1 MSSST
6 ARILARE
13 TRDAELPK
21 GIVHRFALTGIQDN
35 TDIFKGFHQAL
46 KTWETDTCG
55 ELYHLPITDSP
66 KLLEFDGDLRPFFHE
81 DVRESL
87 IFKNR
92 IRLVPDLLIL
102 PDAGVSPASS
112 KPLQNFLTAN
122 GGRSVIIPAVQIAV
136 ESLPRMFNAAPAF
149 AMTTGC
155 CSLPNYKSGPT
166 GKAASLDHQYGALI
180 VEIDSDG
187 AIFPRHVQPDE
198 TGAFQDL
205 DKLYLP
211 NGQVCE
217 KERVWSISWGD
228 LQYAFADE
236 QIYTA
241 SFGWSPRQRRKVTDD
256 NILDALRPYYS
267 FLEDTNEFR
276 LRGHHNIKDPHFR
289 TAVLREG
296 TVESELADAV
306 SFVNALDRPL
316 TETIIKESNHDLFF
330 LRWLKSPEGRID
342 PENAGYWH
350 EMNAAL
356 HRAKETGDGS
366 FNVVAHAMRR
376 AGLSDAVVYLP
387 CGGSYVVGDVENGM
401 HGHQGLNGSPGNT
414 TTFGRLGFKT
424 TTGHGHAPT
433 ISGNS
438 FRSGASCI
446 RDRGFNVG
454 GLTTEA
460 PGHVVHYMTGAR
472 ALLLLQPDGRH
483 RACGDLACRS
493 GNPRLAA

>member
-13 TRDAELPK
+13 TRDADLPK
-21 GIVHRFALTGIQDN
+21 GIVHRFAVTAIQDN
-35 TDIFKGFHQAL
+35 TDLFTGFHKAL
-46 KTWETDTCG
+46 KTWEASNDG

-66 KLLEFDGDLRPFFHE
+66 KLIEFDGDLRPFFHE
-81 DVRESL
+81 DVRDTL
-87 IFKNR
+87 IFKHR
-92 IRLVPDLLIL
+92 IRLVPDLLVL
-102 PDAGVSPASS
+102 TDAGVNPASS
-112 KPLQNFLTAN
+112 TPMKDFLTAN

-136 ESLPRMFNAAPAF
+136 ESLPRMFHADPAF

-155 CSLPNYKSGPT
+155 CTVPNYKSGTT
-166 GKAASLDHQYGALI
+166 GKRASMEHQYGALI
-180 VEIDSDG
+180 IEIDTDG
-187 AIFPRHVQPDE
+187 AWFARHVQPDE

-205 DKLYLP
+205 DRVYLP
-211 NGQVCE
+211 NGEVRE

-241 SFGWSPRQRRKVTDD
+241 SFGWSPRERRKVTDD

-289 TAVLREG
+289 TAVLRDG

-306 SFVNALDRPL
+306 AFVNALDRPL

-342 PENAGYWH
+342 PENAAYWH
-350 EMNAAL
+350 EMNAVL
-356 HRAKETGDGS
+356 HRAKETGDES
-366 FNVVAHAMRR
+366 FNVVEFAMRR
-376 AGLSDAVVYLP
+376 AGLSDTVVYLP
-387 CGGSYVVGDVENGM
+387 CGESYVVGDVENGM
-401 HGHQGLNGSPGNT
+401 HGHQGLNGGNPSP
-414 TTFGRLGFKT
+414 TTFAKMGIKV
-424 TTGHGHAPT
+424 TGGHLHAPMT
-433 ISGNS
+433 FKGY
-438 FRSGASCI
+438 FRSGVSC
-446 RDRGFNVG
+446 RRNRGFNVG
-454 GLTTEA
+454 PTTEA

-472 ALLLLQPDGRH
+472 ALLLLQADGRH

-493 GNPRLAA
+493 GNPKLAA

>member
-13 TRDAELPK
+13 TRDADLPK
-21 GIVHRFALTGIQDN
+21 GIVHRFILTAIQDH
-35 TDIFKGFHQAL
+35 TDLFTAFHKAL
-46 KTWETDTCG
+46 RTWEDHTGG
-55 ELYHLPITDSP
+55 ELYHLPVTDSP

-81 DVRESL
+81 DVRETL
-87 IFKNR
+87 IFKHR
-92 IRLVPDLLIL
+92 IRLAPDLLVL

-112 KPLQNFLTAN
+112 KPLENFLTAN
-122 GGRSVIIPAVQIAV
+122 GGRSVIIPAVQIAL
-136 ESLPRMFNAAPAF
+136 ESLPRMFHAAPAF

-155 CSLPNYKSGPT
+155 CTVPNYKSGTT
-166 GKAASLDHQYGALI
+166 GKRASLEHQYGALI
-180 VEIDSDG
+180 IEIDSDG
-187 AIFPRHVQPDE
+187 AWFPRHVQPDE

-205 DKLYLP
+205 DKVYLP
-211 NGQVCE
+211 NGEVRE

-241 SFGWSPRQRRKVTDD
+241 SFGWSPSQRCKVTDD

-276 LRGHHNIKDPHFR
+276 LRSHHNIKDPHFR
-289 TAVLREG
+289 TAVLRDG

-306 SFVNALDRPL
+306 AFVNALDRPL

-356 HRAKETGDGS
+356 HRAKETGDES
-366 FNVVAHAMRR
+366 FNVVEHAMRR
-376 AGLSDAVVYLP
+376 AGLSETVVYLP

-401 HGHQGLNGSPGNT
+401 HGHQGLNGGNPSA
-414 TTFGRLGFKT
+414 TTFAKMAIKITGGHFHGPMIFKDY
-424 TTGHGHAPT
+424 
-433 ISGNS
+433 
-438 FRSGASCI
+438 FRSGVSC
-446 RDRGFNVG
+446 RRNRGFNVG
-454 GLTTEA
+454 PTTEA

-472 ALLLLQPDGRH
+472 ALLLLRPDGRH

-493 GNPRLAA
+493 GNPKLAA